1 MRTRILPT
9 LLLLACSGCGPSSSV
24 REDAAALLPQYQR
37 TSDEMAM
44 MTLVLISM
52 GDQRAMAG
60 GFGSLFLDGLVL
72 GKRLAK
78 DGGTPQDLWK
88 FKEAFVAL
96 KAETAR
102 LKPAYEE
109 YSRKFLFVN
118 SVQGR
123 LKHLSCGG
131 DVSQA
136 PKGPGSICRT
146 CREFRPEVK
155 ILSQQN

>member
-1 MRTRILPT
+1 
-9 LLLLACSGCGPSSSV
+9 
-24 REDAAALLPQYQR
+24 
-37 TSDEMAM
+37 MAM
-44 MTLVLISM
+44 MTLVLLSM
-52 GDQRAMAG
+52 RDKRAM
-60 GFGSLFLDGLVL
+60 
-72 GKRLAK
+72 